1 MIINGSITWE
11 EKDKNTTSKNL
22 DIAGLSIIII
32 SIILFIFDKLLF
44 YILPKAIP
52 KVKVNV

>member
-44 YILPKAIP
+44 YILPKAIS
-52 KVKVNV
+52 KIKVNV